1 LLQKEHRMILKQSSV
16 LALLLGLVWVAGAA
30 AAVTFSTTLVTP
42 PLAPEGD
49 NVLECHLVNVSD
61 EARTVTIEVHAQDGT
76 VLTTVGGTLNAGDA
90 AVATVGASASPR
102 YCKFLVEGGRV
113 HFRGS
118 IVVRMPGLGSL
129 SALPAQ

>member
-1 LLQKEHRMILKQSSV
+1 MILKRSGTF
-16 LALLLGLVWVAGAA
+16 ALLLGLVWVTGAA
-30 AAVTFSTTLVTP
+30 PAVTFSTTLVTP

-61 EARTVTIEVHAQDGT
+61 EARTVAIEVRAPDGT
-76 VLTTVGGTLNAGDA
+76 VLTTVGGTLNAGDTA
-90 AVATVGASASPR
+90 AAMVASSASPR
-102 YCKFLVEGGRV
+102 YCKFLVEGWRV

>member
-1 LLQKEHRMILKQSSV
+1 MILKRSGT
-16 LALLLGLVWVAGAA
+16 LALLLGLVWVTGAA
-30 AAVTFSTTLVTP
+30 PAVTFSTTLY
-42 PLAPEGD
+42 
-49 NVLECHLVNVSD
+49 
-61 EARTVTIEVHAQDGT
+61 EARTVTIEVRAPDGT

-90 AVATVGASASPR
+90 AVATVASSASPR
-102 YCKFLVEGGRV
+102 YCKFLVEGWRV

>member
-1 LLQKEHRMILKQSSV
+1 MTLKRSCTF
-16 LALLLGLVWVAGAA
+16 ALLLGLVWVARATPE
-30 AAVTFSTTLVTP
+30 VTFATTLVTP
-42 PLAPEGD
+42 PLAAEGQ

-61 EARTVTIEVHAQDGT
+61 QARTTAIEVRAQDGT
-76 VLTTVGGTLNAGDA
+76 VLATDGGTLNPGN
-90 AVATVGASASPR
+90 ATVVTVSASTFPR
-102 YCKFLVEGGRV
+102 YCQFLIEGVRV